1 VRFGLGA
8 ERRFLFGPA
17 SLAAAMRNF
26 ASRRSITKVF
36 FLPGA
41 AGFVMRRMV
50 EGFGSQVKI

>member
-1 VRFGLGA
+1 VRLGLGA

-26 ASRRSITKVF
+26 ASRRPITKVF
-36 FLPGA
+36 LLPGD

-50 EGFGSQVKI
+50 DGFGSDV